1 MDLIDQKGAV
11 VPVPDEQ
18 AEAAVR
24 SGQFTFAQGSQVPI
38 KLGGQVSL
46 GPAEEPHQKMPSG
59 GANLS
64 SQADIDAQARL
75 DKYGGAGGEIRT
87 GLEGA
92 ARTAS
97 LGASDV
103 LARAVGGDEL
113 AADMQA
119 RREVN
124 PISEGIGEVAG
135 VVAPALLGDE
145 AGLLGG
151 AGSAVEKGVARL
163 LPEEATSLAGR
174 LATKAVTTGARGA
187 AEGGLLGAQSY
198 ASEQALS
205 PNPQFDAEQLLASVG
220 HGALLGGLG
229 GAALGAGGELGRD
242 VLGRVAPRLRGMA
255 EDGMFDALQP
265 GKAERAAADE
275 LGGAKVVGR
284 DVLDAGVGIGDTL
297 KSAATKL
304 GAAAEAAE
312 ARVGEVLSQADAAG
326 VKGPSVASL
335 YDALKDDLPKFG
347 PEGAGTAQD
356 LFTQAQSAGGSLS
369 FADATAA
376 RSKIAA
382 ALDAVPEGASKTYTA
397 DLGKVQG
404 ALDDLLGQSV
414 KEASK
419 TVGGTFADDLAKAQL
434 TAKRLSF
441 AADTAKASLAKAA
454 ERTAESSGFG
464 LGTLGLIS
472 HGPLGAAPGLAASMA
487 KKFVAE
493 RAPLAAA
500 AVMDRVAAL
509 GALQKA
515 VGVVER
521 QTARGVA
528 RALGNRAIAR
538 VVPKERTG
546 GSFEERRDMVTEAAA
561 NMPAHQSDI
570 AASVAPLAQHSPQVA
585 AAYVQAASTATAY
598 LAAQLP
604 KPPPGDPTPAVSP
617 KLAKFDPPASEK
629 ARWDRQF
636 HAVNDPVGTLAHVE
650 AGTSTP
656 DEIAAVKAT
665 HPAWHAKTVTDITAG
680 LADLDEPLPRARM
693 QALSLWC
700 GKALTPTMEPS
711 FIFAMQQRHATAA
724 QPGPKRSGHAP
735 ATKTQKADSGKNQE
749 RVAERTGLDG
759 LSKGD
764 NA

>member
-46 GPAEEPHQKMPSG
+46 VPAEEALQKMHSG
-59 GANLS
+59 GANLA
-64 SQADIDAQARL
+64 SQEDVGAQAKL

-124 PISEGIGEVAG
+124 PISEGIGEAAG
-135 VVAPALLGDE
+135 VLAPALLGDE

-205 PNPQFDAEQLLASVG
+205 PNPQLDGEQLLAAVG

-229 GAALGAGGELGRD
+229 GAALGAGGELGRE

-265 GKAERAAADE
+265 GKAERAAAE
-275 LGGAKVVGR
+275 EFGGAKVVGR

-304 GAAAEAAE
+304 ESAADAAEAK
-312 ARVGEVLSQADAAG
+312 VGEVLSQADAAG

-347 PEGAGTAQD
+347 PEGASTVQD
-356 LFTQAQSAGGSLS
+356 LFTQAKSAGGSLS

-376 RSKIAA
+376 RSKISDL
-382 ALDAVPEGASKTYTA
+382 LDNLPEGSSKTATY

-419 TVGGTFADDLAKAQL
+419 TVGSTFADDLAKAQL

-441 AADTAKASLAKAA
+441 AADTARASLAKAA
-454 ERTAESSGFG
+454 EKAGGNGIG

-472 HGPLGAAPGLAASMA
+472 HGPLGAATGLAASLA

-509 GALQKA
+509 GAVQKA

-521 QTARGVA
+521 QTARGIA
-528 RALGNRAIAR
+528 RALGNSAIAR
-538 VVPKERTG
+538 VVPKERMG
-546 GSFEERRDMVTEAAA
+546 GSFEERRDMITEAAA
-561 NMPAHQSDI
+561 NMPAHQGDI
-570 AASVAPLAQHSPQVA
+570 AASVAPFAQHSPQVA

-604 KPPPGDPTPAVSP
+604 KPPPGDPTPMVSP

-656 DEIAAVKAT
+656 DEVAAVKAT
-665 HPAWHAKTVTDITAG
+665 HPVWHAKTVTDITAG
-680 LADLDEPLPRARM
+680 LADLNEPLPRARM

-700 GKALTPTMEPS
+700 GKALTPTMEPN